1 MVGVFRII
9 QCIIYPFS
17 SSTTVLPWYGP
28 YLILYQHI
36 TVKCACK
43 ITWHAKNM
51 WRDNIYHVHFHCFI
65 WSIWPNDILF
75 TQGSR
80 KYAPSTCES
89 TCIART
95 LYLWEVE
102 DWVKSGRVMR
112 SVSQAHPHNH
122 RHPDHR
128 LHSSIIIY
136 IHIYSYIFICGHLY
150 SYNHLYSSKFIYIHL
165 CSSIFICIYLY
176 SSILIYIHLYSSI
189 FIYIYLYS
197 SVFIYVHLY
206 SSILI
211 YIHLF

>member
-17 SSTTVLPWYGP
+17 SSTTVLPCYGP
-28 YLILYQHI
+28 YLIPYQHI

-43 ITWHAKNM
+43 ITWHSKTC
-51 WRDNIYHVHFHCFI
+51 DVTIYIMSIFI
-65 WSIWPNDILF
+65 VLYDRYDAMISCYK
-75 TQGSR
+75 R
-80 KYAPSTCES
+80 KQKVLGKVCTLYES

-128 LHSSIIIY
+128 LYSSIIIY
-136 IHIYSYIFICGHLY
+136 IHIYSSI
-150 SYNHLYSSKFIYIHL
+150 FIYIHMY
-165 CSSIFICIYLY
+165 SSIFIFIRLY
-176 SSILIYIHLYSSI
+176 SSILIYIQLLNSN
-189 FIYIYLYS
+189 LEATNK
-197 SVFIYVHLY
+197 
-206 SSILI
+206 
-211 YIHLF
+211 

>member
-28 YLILYQHI
+28 YLIPYQHI

-65 WSIWPNDILF
+65 WSIWCNDILF

-122 RHPDHR
+122 RHPDHQ
-128 LHSSIIIY
+128 Y
-136 IHIYSYIFICGHLY
+136 
-150 SYNHLYSSKFIYIHL
+150 
-165 CSSIFICIYLY
+165 SSIFG
-176 SSILIYIHLYSSI
+176 YIHLYSSI
-189 FIYIYLYS
+189 FILI
-197 SVFIYVHLY
+197 HLY
-206 SSILI
+206 SSTLI
-211 YIHLF
+211 NIQLINSNLETTNK